1 MESTSSS
8 EPIRTT
14 VNIIIFDENF
24 LMNSFFTVVTGCL
37 PPLPKI
43 KKKVKRPEFTGF
55 IFKFQ
60 QLGIACSVCTLIGFG
75 ATLKVGGGIMRVERG
90 QARIAA
96 EKGECVG
103 GGIPLRRWGK
113 IKTLKYAFSATLYQ
127 VFLTKIKIP
136 SLPVVFFSTDVTPN

>member
-1 MESTSSS
+1 MYSHRVWSNFES
-8 EPIRTT
+8 
-14 VNIIIFDENF
+14 
-24 LMNSFFTVVTGCL
+24 
-37 PPLPKI
+37 
-43 KKKVKRPEFTGF
+43 
-55 IFKFQ
+55 
-60 QLGIACSVCTLIGFG
+60 
-75 ATLKVGGGIMRVERG
+75 GGGRIMRVERG

-96 EKGECVG
+96 EKGEGVG